1 MLLICVCVYSG
12 WLSRDCSFKELNT
25 MNLHLCGNYAKKE
38 IDFIFV
44 SNTKEGNAYKHCRIQ
59 MGTVFLFLF
68 HYGLCLL
75 HDPFACL
82 CVWVCISVCVCV
94 CVKGVLIVVLYK
106 PFAAEC
112 ICFHGY
118 PHANVDHVITRPDLC
133 SYCLLIVEEKTECV
147 FGF

>member
-1 MLLICVCVYSG
+1 MHINIAGSRWKLCFSFYSTMDCVC
-12 WLSRDCSFKELNT
+12 CS
-25 MNLHLCGNYAKKE
+25 
-38 IDFIFV
+38 
-44 SNTKEGNAYKHCRIQ
+44 
-59 MGTVFLFLF
+59 
-68 HYGLCLL
+68 
-75 HDPFACL
+75 DPFACL

-94 CVKGVLIVVLYK
+94 KGLLIVVLYK